1 MGRIRASKRF
11 DVLLHASKNGGYGM
25 SERNGMN
32 YIEILLVEDNQ
43 GDVVLTKRALK
54 SGKVL
59 HNLHVAND
67 GEAALAFLHDVEYGQ
82 APRPD
87 LILLDLNLP
96 KVNGREV
103 LAKIKSNEALA
114 SIPVIVLT
122 TSKADE
128 DIMKTYELHANSFI
142 TKPVDW
148 PQFVNVIRSIEEYWF
163 TVVKLPLHEG

>member
-1 MGRIRASKRF
+1 
-11 DVLLHASKNGGYGM
+11 M
-25 SERNGMN
+25 SERNSMH

-43 GDVVLTKRALK
+43 ADVVLTKRALK

-67 GEAALAFLHDVEYGQ
+67 GEAALAFLRDVEYGK

-87 LILLDLNLP
+87 LVLLDLNLP

-114 SIPVIVLT
+114 SIPVVVLT

-128 DIMKTYELHANSFI
+128 DVMIAYELHANSFI

-148 PQFVNVIRSIEEYWF
+148 PQFMNVIQHIEEYWF
-163 TVVKLPLHEG
+163 TVVKLPLRED

>member
-1 MGRIRASKRF
+1 
-11 DVLLHASKNGGYGM
+11 V
-25 SERNGMN
+25 SEGNRVN
-32 YIEILLVEDNQ
+32 YLEILLVEDNQ
-43 GDVVLTKRALK
+43 ADVVLTKRALK

-67 GEAALAFLHDVEYGQ
+67 GEAALAFLRDVEYGK

-87 LILLDLNLP
+87 LVLLDLNLP

-114 SIPVIVLT
+114 SIPVVVLT

-128 DIMKTYELHANSFI
+128 DVMIAYELHANSFI

-148 PQFVNVIRSIEEYWF
+148 PQFMNVIQHIEEYWF
-163 TVVKLPLHEG
+163 TVVKLPLRED

>member
-1 MGRIRASKRF
+1 
-11 DVLLHASKNGGYGM
+11 M
-25 SERNGMN
+25 SERNGVD
-32 YIEILLVEDNQ
+32 YIEILLVEDNR
-43 GDVVLTKRALK
+43 GDVFMTKRALK

-87 LILLDLNLP
+87 LIVLDLNLP

-103 LAKIKSNEALA
+103 LEKIKSNDALA
-114 SIPVIVLT
+114 SIPVVVLT
-122 TSKADE
+122 TSKSEE
-128 DIMKTYELHANSFI
+128 DILRSYELHANSFI

-148 PQFVNVIRSIEEYWF
+148 QQFVNVIRFIEEYWF
-163 TVVKLPLHEG
+163 TVVKLPKKTRLTQ

>member
-1 MGRIRASKRF
+1 
-11 DVLLHASKNGGYGM
+11 M
-25 SERNGMN
+25 SERNSNN
-32 YIEILLVEDNQ
+32 YMEILLVEDNP
-43 GDVVLTKRALK
+43 GDVLLTKRALK

-67 GEAALAFLHDVEYGQ
+67 GEAALAFLRDVEYGK

-87 LILLDLNLP
+87 LVLLDLNLP

-114 SIPVIVLT
+114 SIPVVVLT

-128 DIMKTYELHANSFI
+128 DVMTAYELHANSFI

-148 PQFVNVIRSIEEYWF
+148 PQFMNVIQHIEEYWF
-163 TVVKLPLHEG
+163 TVVKLPLRED

>member
-1 MGRIRASKRF
+1 
-11 DVLLHASKNGGYGM
+11 M
-25 SERNGMN
+25 SDPDSVN

-43 GDVVLTKRALK
+43 GDILLTKRALK

-59 HNLHVAND
+59 HNLHVASD

-96 KVNGREV
+96 KVSGREV
-103 LAKIKSNEALA
+103 LAKIKSDEAFS
-114 SIPVIVLT
+114 SIPVVVLT
-122 TSKADE
+122 TSNADE
-128 DIMKTYELHANSFI
+128 DILRTYELHANSFI

-148 PQFVNVIRSIEEYWF
+148 PQFLNVIRCIENYWF
-163 TVVKLPLHEG
+163 TVVKLPLRED

>member
-1 MGRIRASKRF
+1 MIE
-11 DVLLHASKNGGYGM
+11 KN
-25 SERNGMN
+25 RVN

-43 GDVVLTKRALK
+43 ADVVLTKRALK

-59 HNLHVAND
+59 HHLHVATD
-67 GEAALAFLHDVEYGQ
+67 GEAALAFLHDVEYGK

-87 LILLDLNLP
+87 LVLLDLNLP

-103 LAKIKSNEALA
+103 LEKIKSNEALA
-114 SIPVIVLT
+114 SIPVVILT

-128 DIMKTYELHANSFI
+128 DVMRAYELHANSFI

-148 PQFVNVIRSIEEYWF
+148 PQFMNVIRHIEEYWF
-163 TVVKLPLHEG
+163 TLVKLPVRED

>member
-1 MGRIRASKRF
+1 MTE
-11 DVLLHASKNGGYGM
+11 KN
-25 SERNGMN
+25 SVN
-32 YIEILLVEDNQ
+32 YLEILLVEDNQ
-43 GDVVLTKRALK
+43 ADVVLTKRALK

-67 GEAALAFLHDVEYGQ
+67 GEAALAFLRDVEYGK

-87 LILLDLNLP
+87 LVLLDLNLP

-114 SIPVIVLT
+114 SIPVVVLT

-128 DIMKTYELHANSFI
+128 DVMIAYELHANSFI

-148 PQFVNVIRSIEEYWF
+148 PQFMNVIQHIEEYWF
-163 TVVKLPLHEG
+163 TVVKLPLRED

>member
-1 MGRIRASKRF
+1 
-11 DVLLHASKNGGYGM
+11 M

-67 GEAALAFLHDVEYGQ
+67 GEAALAFLHDVEYEQ
-82 APRPD
+82 TPRPD
-87 LILLDLNLP
+87 LIMLDLNLP
-96 KVNGREV
+96 KVSGREV
-103 LAKIKSNEALA
+103 LEKIKSNDALA
-114 SIPVIVLT
+114 SIPVVVLT
-122 TSKADE
+122 TSKAEE
-128 DIMKTYELHANSFI
+128 DILEAYELHANSFI

-148 PQFVNVIRSIEEYWF
+148 QQFMNVIRFIEDYWF
-163 TVVKLPLHEG
+163 TVVKLPKRTH

>member
-1 MGRIRASKRF
+1 
-11 DVLLHASKNGGYGM
+11 M
-25 SERNGMN
+25 SERNDVD

-43 GDVVLTKRALK
+43 GDVLLTKRALK

-59 HNLHVAND
+59 HNMHVASD
-67 GEAALAFLHDVEYGQ
+67 GEAALTYLHDVEYGQ

-96 KVNGREV
+96 KVSGREV
-103 LAKIKSNEALA
+103 LKKIKSNEALA
-114 SIPVIVLT
+114 SIPVVVLT

-128 DIMKTYELHANSFI
+128 DILKTYQLHANSFI

-148 PQFVNVIRSIEEYWF
+148 PQFMKVIQLIEEYWF
-163 TVVKLPLHEG
+163 TVVKLPTREQ